1 MKTAEKKN
9 KAQSASDKKTSVQ
22 TPVPPQVQYPLESPD
37 SKKNQQT
44 KPGNQ
49 SDKK

>member
-9 KAQSASDKKTSVQ
+9 KEQSTVKKKTEIH
-22 TPVPPQVQYPLESPD
+22 TPVPPQVQYPLEKPD

-44 KPGNQ
+44 KPGNT
-49 SDKK
+49 SNKK